1 MKKFFAIILMFLGT
15 ALAFAQTTESQGRS
29 LSPAQLSIARAQRVI
44 DKNPKDFEAYNALAL
59 ALARR
64 ARETSDPNF
73 YTQGEQALQKSFA
86 ISPENYDGSRIQVWL
101 LLGKHEFAAA
111 LEEATKLNK
120 RVPDDVMVYGFLTD
134 ANVELGNYTDAE
146 HAAQW
151 MLNLRPSNLAGL
163 TRAAYLR
170 ELFGDPE
177 GAIELMKVALD
188 STPPSEAEDRAWI
201 TTQIAHLKLATGK
214 TGEAEELLQQ
224 ALTTFPGYH
233 YALRNLGKIRMQQ
246 KRYDEAVA
254 LFQQRYEAAAHA
266 ENLFD
271 LAEAL
276 QLAGQTDEAKKA
288 FAQFEE
294 KSLAESN
301 RADNSNHEL
310 IIFYADYAKEPAKA
324 LEVARREYAR
334 RHDVFT
340 LDCYAWALHVNGQDV
355 EARKQI
361 ETALA
366 VGIQDANMLRHA
378 GEISLQQGDTAAA
391 KRYLRQA
398 SDFNAPESE
407 RARAT
412 LARLSQVS
420 TAGGKR

>member
-1 MKKFFAIILMFLGT
+1 
-15 ALAFAQTTESQGRS
+15 
-29 LSPAQLSIARAQRVI
+29 
-44 DKNPKDFEAYNALAL
+44 
-59 ALARR
+59 
-64 ARETSDPNF
+64 
-73 YTQGEQALQKSFA
+73 
-86 ISPENYDGSRIQVWL
+86 
-101 LLGKHEFAAA
+101 
-111 LEEATKLNK
+111 
-120 RVPDDVMVYGFLTD
+120 
-134 ANVELGNYTDAE
+134 
-146 HAAQW
+146 
-151 MLNLRPSNLAGL
+151 
-163 TRAAYLR
+163 
-170 ELFGDPE
+170 
-177 GAIELMKVALD
+177 
-188 STPPSEAEDRAWI
+188 
-201 TTQIAHLKLATGK
+201 
-214 TGEAEELLQQ
+214 
-224 ALTTFPGYH
+224 
-233 YALRNLGKIRMQQ
+233 
-246 KRYDEAVA
+246 VA